1 VNAIIGSFHFSAP
14 LDESSAAVP
23 AISSGVGEQKLST
36 DVVKLLTRLLVHARK
51 RPATP
56 AASTPSSAVAEVI
69 AEPEDAVVLADDV
82 IEPAVPAE
90 TTSGK
95 RAKKAGN
102 AATSTKKRNST
113 EVELSA
119 LSTSHLLAL
128 LCLLSYAS
136 SVSDTSASRMQDYLL
151 KFDAGTQLVY
161 AASDGACQC
170 EKEPFRQYP
179 FAVLLYEWLL
189 QLPFLPHRRGAWY
202 KRLCIDYAHLQLPR
216 CALRACY
223 RCLADP
229 HVNVSTAQ
237 LSPKLHR
244 RPCDLIIA
252 LLMCYIWQVSDKTDL
267 AQRATALKVKLH
279 KHAALAAALA
289 FRRIYGRKQP
299 THLSAEVTTE
309 TGCYSVAQDFTTAL
323 QSVAAVPD
331 AIETS
336 VNTASVKIEA
346 PVTKN
351 SRTKRRK
358 VKHEAVVD
366 ALLEFQCDDELR
378 PPAPL
383 VDTAGDVSQDLT
395 YVPATARA
403 EECEVLRVLY
413 LVNTLPLT
421 REPTAGDATSTV
433 FEVLQSVL
441 LRTIVSEV
449 DEAAALAYIA
459 ECNAKVPVAETTK
472 AARPPPVQNT
482 GKGWE
487 AAGFIKRAAT
497 LSGSN
502 VSTGHNAVKTA
513 PSAAKRAQST
523 SITGMGSTETWTCVV
538 CTYVNPASQT
548 FACTVCMHSK
558 PAAGKS
564 HITTTLSVG
573 SAVKK
578 ASKVGAANPAPFKPA
593 VAVQESKPKSI
604 FANLDSVI
612 VDLLSDSDNDGSAG
626 AAAMHMPVTTSATTV
641 SAATARSEARN
652 AAPPVCRAD
661 NTTGGSEKPAETG
674 SELELLYVLKQQVEG
689 KLTHLTVA
697 ARPSADRKGSGDN
710 RPVADLHS
718 ALNLPVTLQSTGDEE
733 STDLA
738 LLGLLT
744 PEQAALNALERLS
757 LENVIP
763 APPFFVVHGKRIGD
777 PSRKG
782 KSQFCGECCLLCC
795 LRCCSLC
802 GAQAC

>member
-1 VNAIIGSFHFSAP
+1 
-14 LDESSAAVP
+14 
-23 AISSGVGEQKLST
+23 
-36 DVVKLLTRLLVHARK
+36 
-51 RPATP
+51 
-56 AASTPSSAVAEVI
+56 
-69 AEPEDAVVLADDV
+69 
-82 IEPAVPAE
+82 
-90 TTSGK
+90 
-95 RAKKAGN
+95 
-102 AATSTKKRNST
+102 
-113 EVELSA
+113 
-119 LSTSHLLAL
+119 
-128 LCLLSYAS
+128 
-136 SVSDTSASRMQDYLL
+136 
-151 KFDAGTQLVY
+151 
-161 AASDGACQC
+161 
-170 EKEPFRQYP
+170 
-179 FAVLLYEWLL
+179 
-189 QLPFLPHRRGAWY
+189 
-202 KRLCIDYAHLQLPR
+202 
-216 CALRACY
+216 
-223 RCLADP
+223 
-229 HVNVSTAQ
+229 
-237 LSPKLHR
+237 
-244 RPCDLIIA
+244 
-252 LLMCYIWQVSDKTDL
+252 MCYMWQVSDKTDL
-267 AQRATALKVKLH
+267 AQRATALKIKLQ
-279 KHAALAAALA
+279 KQAALAAALA
-289 FRRIYGRKQP
+289 FRRLYGRKQP
-299 THLSAEVTTE
+299 THLSAEVTAE
-309 TGCYSVAQDFTTAL
+309 TDCYSIARDFTIAFR
-323 QSVAAVPD
+323 SIAAVSD

-336 VNTASVKIEA
+336 VSTASVKIEA
-346 PVTKN
+346 PAAKN
-351 SRTKRRK
+351 GRTKRRK

-378 PPAPL
+378 PPAPMA
-383 VDTAGDVSQDLT
+383 DTAADISQDLT

-441 LRTIVSEV
+441 LKAVVCEV

-497 LSGSN
+497 LSGSDA
-502 VSTGHNAVKTA
+502 STGYSTVKTA

-523 SITGMGSTETWTCVV
+523 SITGGGRAEEWTCVV

-548 FACTVCMHSK
+548 FACSVCMHSK
-558 PAAGKS
+558 PVAGKP
-564 HITTTLSVG
+564 HITTALSVG

-578 ASKVGAANPAPFKPA
+578 TSKIVAASPAPFKPA
-593 VAVQESKPKSI
+593 AAVQESKPKST

-626 AAAMHMPVTTSATTV
+626 AAAMQMPVTTSATTV
-641 SAATARSEARN
+641 STATAQSEARS
-652 AAPPVCRAD
+652 AAPPVCSVD
-661 NTTGGSEKPAETG
+661 TTTGGSEKPTETG
-674 SELELLYVLKQQVEG
+674 SELELLHVLKQQVEG
-689 KLTHLTVA
+689 KLTQLTIA
-697 ARPSADRKGSGDN
+697 AGPSSDSKNNGDN
-710 RPVADLHS
+710 RPVADLHN
-718 ALNLPVTLQSTGDEE
+718 ALNLPVTLHSTGDEE

-795 LRCCSLC
+795 LRCYCYLY
-802 GAQAC
+802 GDQAC

>member
-1 VNAIIGSFHFSAP
+1 
-14 LDESSAAVP
+14 
-23 AISSGVGEQKLST
+23 
-36 DVVKLLTRLLVHARK
+36 
-51 RPATP
+51 
-56 AASTPSSAVAEVI
+56 
-69 AEPEDAVVLADDV
+69 
-82 IEPAVPAE
+82 
-90 TTSGK
+90 
-95 RAKKAGN
+95 
-102 AATSTKKRNST
+102 
-113 EVELSA
+113 
-119 LSTSHLLAL
+119 
-128 LCLLSYAS
+128 
-136 SVSDTSASRMQDYLL
+136 M
-151 KFDAGTQLVY
+151 
-161 AASDGACQC
+161 
-170 EKEPFRQYP
+170 
-179 FAVLLYEWLL
+179 
-189 QLPFLPHRRGAWY
+189 
-202 KRLCIDYAHLQLPR
+202 
-216 CALRACY
+216 
-223 RCLADP
+223 
-229 HVNVSTAQ
+229 
-237 LSPKLHR
+237 
-244 RPCDLIIA
+244 
-252 LLMCYIWQVSDKTDL
+252 WQVSDKTDL
-267 AQRATALKVKLH
+267 AQRATALKIKLQ
-279 KHAALAAALA
+279 KQAALAAALA
-289 FRRIYGRKQP
+289 FRRLYGRKQL
-299 THLSAEVTTE
+299 THLCAEVTTE
-309 TGCYSVAQDFTTAL
+309 TDCCSIAQDFTTAL

-383 VDTAGDVSQDLT
+383 LDTAGDVSQDLT
-395 YVPATARA
+395 CVPATARA
-403 EECEVLRVLY
+403 EDCAVLRVLY

-421 REPTAGDATSTV
+421 REPTAGGATSTV

-441 LRTIVSEV
+441 LKTIVGEV

-459 ECNAKVPVAETTK
+459 ECSAQVPVAETTK
-472 AARPPPVQNT
+472 AARPPPVQDI

-497 LSGSN
+497 LSGSDA
-502 VSTGHNAVKTA
+502 STGHSAVKTA
-513 PSAAKRAQST
+513 PSAAKRAQSN

-548 FACTVCMHSK
+548 FACSVCMHSK
-558 PAAGKS
+558 PAVGKA
-564 HITTTLSVG
+564 HISTALSVG
-573 SAVKK
+573 SNVKK
-578 ASKVGAANPAPFKPA
+578 ASKVGAASPAPIKSA
-593 VAVQESKPKSI
+593 VTVQESKPKSI

-641 SAATARSEARN
+641 SAATAQAEARN
-652 AAPPVCRAD
+652 AAPPVGSVD
-661 NTTGGSEKPAETG
+661 TTTDGSEKRDDNS
-674 SELELLYVLKQQVEG
+674 SEVELLHVLKQQVDD
-689 KLTHLTVA
+689 KITQLTVA
-697 ARPSADRKGSGDN
+697 ARPSADTKGSGDN
-710 RPVADLHS
+710 RPVADLHR
-718 ALNLPVTLQSTGDEE
+718 ALNPPVTLQSTGDEE

-795 LRCCSLC
+795 LRCYWFLY
-802 GAQAC
+802 GAPAC